1 MKREINVNRVWWL
14 PCAAVMV
21 AFSAAESFPKI
32 LAGLPAPQK
41 ASPKFWRDFLR
52 RRNLPQNFGGTSC
65 AGNNPTKTCLT
76 AVFEAAFPP
85 HGRRHGRQTARSR
98 STQGREYVV

>member
-32 LAGLPAPQK
+32 LAGLLAPQK
-41 ASPKFWRDFLR
+41 PSPKFWRDFLR
-52 RRNLPQNFGGTSC
+52 R
-65 AGNNPTKTCLT
+65 K
-76 AVFEAAFPP
+76 
-85 HGRRHGRQTARSR
+85 
-98 STQGREYVV
+98 